1 MAFAVLVAP
10 GLEDTSDAS
19 KDLLC
24 QLLATLGPSPVSAR
38 ICRIEHATSP
48 AWVAYAPLARWDL
61 HEELC
66 SEEGVSNEVEKCYLL
81 LSCQRRM
88 LHGHPVVEVTIRTPN
103 VQLLPT
109 IRVCLLSRFHKLH
122 WVVAPSRDLPFKD
135 QTSFTASASTSSSF
149 LLSSASSLGDTWG
162 SIAASLQ
169 SSKEGQSMQRAL
181 ENVEVQQVTLGRVPG
196 MGWEEGESETKRIIT
211 DLRQLYGTLRL

>member
-10 GLEDTSDAS
+10 GLEDTTDAS

-24 QLLATLGPSPVSAR
+24 QLLALLGPSPVSAR

-48 AWVAYAPLARWDL
+48 AWVAYAPLARCDL

-66 SEEGVSNEVEKCYLL
+66 SEEGVSNEVAKCYVL

-88 LHGHPVVEVTIRTPN
+88 LHGHPVVEVTVRTPN

-109 IRVCLLSRFHKLH
+109 IRVCLLSRFHKLD
-122 WVVAPSRDLPFKD
+122 WVVAASPDLPFKD
-135 QTSFTASASTSSSF
+135 QASIPSSSASSSF

-169 SSKEGQSMQRAL
+169 SSKVGNSMQRAL
-181 ENVEVQQVTLGRVPG
+181 ENAEAQQLTLGRVPG
-196 MGWEEGESETKRIIT
+196 MGWEEGETETKRIIT
-211 DLRQLYGTLRL
+211 DLRKLYGTLRL